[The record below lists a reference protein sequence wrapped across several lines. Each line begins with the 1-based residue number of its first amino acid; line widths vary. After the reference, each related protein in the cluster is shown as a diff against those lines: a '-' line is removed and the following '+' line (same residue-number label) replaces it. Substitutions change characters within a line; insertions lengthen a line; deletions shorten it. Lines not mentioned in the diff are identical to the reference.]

1 VIKKLSKIVFYLLV
15 LLLTSFAI
23 HAISQ
28 ERLYRD
34 LYANHLI
41 LSYCLQLIL
50 AVATYTLLL
59 VLHKK
64 HKDKL
69 GFIYITGS
77 ILKFIIAYVLL
88 RPIFNADGQISRPE
102 FLSLFVPYILA
113 LAFNTWAMQSLLK
126 ENN

>member
-15 LLLTSFAI
+15 LLLTSFAV
-23 HAISQ
+23 HALSQ
-28 ERLYRD
+28 EKLFKD

-41 LSYCLQLIL
+41 LSYCLQMIL
-50 AVATYTLLL
+50 GVATYSLLL

-69 GFIYITGS
+69 GLIYITGS
-77 ILKFIIAYVLL
+77 ILKFIIAYVVL
-88 RPIFNADGQISRPE
+88 RPVFNADGHISRPE

>member
-15 LLLTSFAI
+15 LLLTSFAV
-23 HAISQ
+23 HALSQ
-28 ERLYRD
+28 QKLFND

-41 LSYCLQLIL
+41 LSYSLQMIL
-50 AVATYTLLL
+50 AVATYTLLM

-77 ILKFIIAYVLL
+77 ILKFIIAYVVL
-88 RPIFNADGQISRPE
+88 RPVFNDDGQISRPE
-102 FLSLFVPYILA
+102 FLALFIPYLLA